1 MISPLQR
8 GARAVARTLRREA
21 EDGAGIDGVHNS
33 RKRTTHM
40 TDTANESQVFGLSS
54 EDRRAVETFYRAFN
68 GRPELLDQAVTPD
81 WQDIPLGP
89 GQRPGRDGM
98 KPLIEAFA
106 AAFPDAEIKI
116 HEIIAGPDRAAVR
129 LEITGTHT
137 GEWFGVAPTGRSFVL
152 PLHEFHRIENG
163 KLTHT
168 WHLEDWFGWLNQ
180 VGAWP
185 PQTTTKRGDTMK
197 AARLSGYNAAPTLEE
212 IPVPEIGS
220 DDVLVRVGAASMNPM
235 DNKLQMGV
243 LHDAFP
249 LEFPYTMGTDLAG
262 TVERVGPDV
271 VGWSQGDRVLAR
283 TDPTSG
289 GALAELAVLPA
300 SYLVRVPESMS
311 IERAAA
317 IPTTA
322 ATAYQALFEM
332 ADLKP
337 GQTVLVHA
345 GTGGVGSIAIQFAK
359 AAGARVIATA
369 SGDGVEITRRLGAD
383 EVIDYRQEDFTEKVS
398 GVDLVLDTV
407 GGETQRRSFGV
418 LRPGGLLLGI
428 AVPPDEE
435 AAGAYDVKTAFNVHI
450 SDAAR
455 LEKVVERVD
464 AAGTE
469 VLIDRTVPLDSLDEA
484 FARQGSGRAR
494 GKILLTP

>member
-1 MISPLQR
+1 
-8 GARAVARTLRREA
+8 
-21 EDGAGIDGVHNS
+21 
-33 RKRTTHM
+33 
-40 TDTANESQVFGLSS
+40 
-54 EDRRAVETFYRAFN
+54 
-68 GRPELLDQAVTPD
+68 
-81 WQDIPLGP
+81 
-89 GQRPGRDGM
+89 
-98 KPLIEAFA
+98 
-106 AAFPDAEIKI
+106 
-116 HEIIAGPDRAAVR
+116 
-129 LEITGTHT
+129 
-137 GEWFGVAPTGRSFVL
+137 
-152 PLHEFHRIENG
+152 
-163 KLTHT
+163 
-168 WHLEDWFGWLNQ
+168 
-180 VGAWP
+180 
-185 PQTTTKRGDTMK
+185 MK

-220 DDVLVRVGAASMNPM
+220 DEVLVRVGAASMNPM

-249 LEFPYTMGTDLAG
+249 IEFPYTMGTDLAG

-271 VGWSQGDRVLAR
+271 VGWSEGDRVLAR

-311 IERAAA
+311 IEKAAA

-332 ADLKP
+332 ADLES

-435 AAGAYDVKTAFNVHI
+435 AASAYDVKTAFNVHL

-455 LEKVVERVD
+455 LKKVVERVD